1 MLQLQR
7 QVAAVIR
14 EYNLF
19 GANDRVL
26 LGVSGGPDSVALLG
40 LLIGA
45 NRVNPACSDIFIA
58 HLNHLIRGKE
68 SEDDAQ
74 FVSDLANKFKLTVIA
89 ERKDIKEIARKRKI
103 SLEEAAREERYKFF
117 ESAAKRVGANVI
129 AVGHNADDN
138 AETILHK
145 IIRGTGIANLG
156 GMRPKRKLTPLSTI
170 DLVRPLLFTWRK
182 DIIAYLKEKNLSYR
196 VDSTNLETDQ
206 FRNRIR
212 AELIPLLEKNYN
224 AGVKRSLIK
233 LGETAA
239 QNYDFLE
246 AQAKELFGEV
256 LLNTEGKTDEILSE
270 IVLDISKLKEAPQIL
285 QQIIIREAVVRLN
298 IPLKK
303 LSYKNYKNILR
314 ILNYQKTPVNNVVKD
329 YLNVRTEDGKL
340 HLSKERYYA
349 EEHPT
354 LKETVIKIPGETEL
368 AEMRYMV
375 KTEIREIKTG
385 FLEEFKRSKTRYEE
399 AVDFDKISMPLMV
412 RTRRQGDKFWPL
424 GAEGIKKVK
433 NFFIDNKIPLL
444 ERDTVPIVTM
454 NGQPIWIVGFRI
466 DDRVRITEETKKLL
480 IMKFA
485 KFQFHIGSIK
495 RRFAT
500 AMG

>member
-19 GANDRVL
+19 SANDRVL

-40 LLIGA
+40 LIIDA
-45 NRVNPACSDIFIA
+45 NRVNPACSDIFVA

-68 SEDDAQ
+68 SENDAQ
-74 FVSDLANKFKLTVIA
+74 FVSDLAKKFKLSVIA
-89 ERKDIKEIARKRKI
+89 EKKDIKEIARERKM

-138 AETILHK
+138 AETILHR
-145 IIRGTGIANLG
+145 IIRGTGIVG
-156 GMRPKRKLTPLSTI
+156 VSGMKPKRKLTPFSTI

-182 DIIAYLKEKNLSYR
+182 DIIAYLKERNLSYR

-212 AELIPLLEKNYN
+212 TELIPLLEKNYN
-224 AGVKRSLIK
+224 AGVKTSLIK

-239 QNYDFLE
+239 QNCDFLE
-246 AQAKELFGEV
+246 AQAKDLFGEV
-256 LLNTEGKTDEILSE
+256 LLNMEGKTDETLSE
-270 IVLDISKLKEAPQIL
+270 IALDIRKLKKAPQIL
-285 QQIIIREAVVRLN
+285 QQIIIKEAVVRLN

-314 ILNYQKTPVNNVVKD
+314 ILNYQKTPVNNVVKG
-329 YLNVRTEDGKL
+329 YLNIKIEDGKL
-340 HLSKERYYA
+340 HLSKKKYYA

-354 LKETVIKIPGETEL
+354 LKEAVIKIPGETKL
-368 AEMRYMV
+368 VDMNCRI
-375 KTEIREIKTG
+375 KTEIREIESG
-385 FLEEFKRSKTRYEE
+385 FLEEFKRNKTKYDE
-399 AVDFDKISMPLMV
+399 AVDFDKISIPLTV

-424 GAEGIKKVK
+424 GSSGIKKVK
-433 NFFIDNKIPLL
+433 DFFIDNKIPVM

-454 NGQPIWIVGFRI
+454 NGRPVWIVGFRI
-466 DDRVRITEETKKLL
+466 DDRIRVTEGTKKLL
-480 IMKFA
+480 IMNCTKRS
-485 KFQFHIGSIK
+485 QRGHPLEGSCQVI
-495 RRFAT
+495 
-500 AMG
+500 